1 MFVYQ
6 RFRRMLTSRQT
17 SRQTSRGI
25 SRVTSRVTSRKWAYT
40 DIVRGGCS
48 VLILV
53 DSFVC

>member
-1 MFVYQ
+1 
-6 RFRRMLTSRQT
+6 MLT